1 MEQTNKNYPV
11 KVTLPVQWGEMDA
24 LGHVN
29 NVTYF
34 RYLETGRMGVLKA
47 IKLYRDNLIQG
58 ISTILLKID
67 CRYLKPVV
75 FPDTVHIH
83 SKVTKVGNT
92 SMTIAQEIYSDA
104 LGLVATSE
112 SVLVVFDYAKQ
123 EKVAV
128 PDTVREAIEALN
140 SGD

>member
-34 RYLETGRMGVLKA
+34 RYLETGRMGVLNA
-47 IKLYRDNLIQG
+47 IKLYRDNLIEG

-75 FPDTVHIH
+75 FPDTVHIY
-83 SKVTKVGNT
+83 SKVSKVGNT
-92 SMTIAQEIYSDA
+92 SITIEQEIHSDA

-123 EKVAV
+123 EKTAV
-128 PDTVREAIEALN
+128 PDVVRETIEILN
-140 SGD
+140 GD